1 MSLQSVNDFLTQVS
15 QDEELMKEMFEA
27 MEADDDRQAVADL
40 AISKGFDLTADE
52 LWEEVQRRQA
62 EAPASELTDEE
73 LEAVAGGEVKVSL
86 TIAIVSATVG
96 ATASVVTGWIPKP
109 PKPKW

>member
-1 MSLQSVNDFLTQVS
+1 MSADAVAEFLTKVTES
-15 QDEELMKEMFEA
+15 EDLMKEVIQVLDAE
-27 MEADDDRQAVADL
+27 DDRTAVASL
-40 AISKGFDLTADE
+40 AAQKGFYFTPDE
-52 LWEEVQRRQA
+52 LWAEVQRRQA